1 MSNYA
6 SLAVNRLLNPDFVMK
21 KPADVHPST
30 NINAQLLKSDRKIAG
45 FTQASFAA
53 ACDSVSLATIR
64 RAEQGHRIIT
74 ASLRRMTAVLE
85 QDVQRYIANDSP
97 EKDSEYA
104 AWIEGEWLGF
114 YVEADHRFL
123 PYVITAD
130 ISIKQ
135 IGTQIEGRWVCA
147 TPIGERVEKYL
158 DCKIRNNNLTG
169 FTRVEGL
176 ALPRGVASL
185 NQVSS
190 RNNAWL
196 EGYSIWFDSRT
207 GSSEVSRNIAVRK
220 DSQFFYRY
228 LDEARFIITKELTN
242 YRMRKLIEAGYPI
255 GDAVKMLDSIETY
268 DDVGDESAD
277 RDS

>member
-1 MSNYA
+1 
-6 SLAVNRLLNPDFVMK
+6 MK
-21 KPADVHPST
+21 KPTDVHPSVS
-30 NINAQLLKSDRKIAG
+30 INAQLLKNDRKTAG

-53 ACDSVSLATIR
+53 ACGSVSLATIR
-64 RAEQGHRIIT
+64 RAEQGHRIIA
-74 ASLRRMTAVLE
+74 ASLRRMAAVLD
-85 QDVQRYIANDSP
+85 QDIKRYIANDSP

-123 PYVITAD
+123 PYVISAE

-135 IGTQIEGRWVCA
+135 IGNRIKGRWVCA
-147 TPIGERVEKYL
+147 TPFGERIERYM
-158 DCKIRNNNLTG
+158 DCKLHNNNLTG

-185 NQVSS
+185 NQASS
-190 RNNAWL
+190 RNNDWL
-196 EGYSIWFDSRT
+196 EGYSTWFDSRT

-220 DSQFFYRY
+220 NSQFFGRY
-228 LDEARFIITKELTN
+228 LEEARFIITKELTN

-255 GDAVKMLDSIETY
+255 RDAVTMLDAIETH
-268 DDVGDESAD
+268 DDVGDDSAD